1 MNRSRMPWTR
11 TSSLSGRH
19 SRRGADGTA
28 RSGMEMS
35 VRSTALASIVV
46 GVVVE
51 RRKARSPWLDF
62 LWRPVS
68 VLAGTPSAVPWTRI
82 GEEGNAAIFYAGEA
96 AIELP
101 RTETAN
107 YRQNLASGTPM
118 LWVVLRPRLAN
129 SASAAFDILTV
140 TADPSEGEA
149 LTDAGNDLVATVP
162 MPVSIIETID
172 GFIAEH
178 HVERPFQKRQRDRG
192 EPQIPGDRAAD
203 KRNRK

>member
-1 MNRSRMPWTR
+1 M
-11 TSSLSGRH
+11 
-19 SRRGADGTA
+19 
-28 RSGMEMS
+28 
-35 VRSTALASIVV
+35 RSTALARIVV

-82 GEEGNAAIFYAGEA
+82 GEEGSAAIFYAGEA
-96 AIELP
+96 AIELH

-178 HVERPFQKRQRDRG
+178 HVERPFQKRKRDRG

-203 KRNRK
+203 NRNRK

>member
-1 MNRSRMPWTR
+1 M
-11 TSSLSGRH
+11 
-19 SRRGADGTA
+19 
-28 RSGMEMS
+28 
-35 VRSTALASIVV
+35 RSTALATIAV

-68 VLAGTPSAVPWTRI
+68 VLVGTPSAVPWTRI
-82 GEEGNAAIFYAGEA
+82 GEDGNATIFYAGEA
-96 AIELP
+96 AIELH

-118 LWVVLRPRLAN
+118 LWVVLRPTLAN

-162 MPVSIIETID
+162 MPITVIEAID

-178 HVERPFQKRQRDRG
+178 HVERPFQKRQRDRA
-192 EPQIPGDRAAD
+192 EPQDPAHRGAD
-203 KRNRK
+203 KRNRT

>member
-1 MNRSRMPWTR
+1 
-11 TSSLSGRH
+11 
-19 SRRGADGTA
+19 
-28 RSGMEMS
+28 
-35 VRSTALASIVV
+35 VV

-82 GEEGNAAIFYAGEA
+82 GMEGNATIFYAGEA
-96 AIELP
+96 AIELH

-192 EPQIPGDRAAD
+192 EPQIPGDRAAER
-203 KRNRK
+203 RNRK

>member
-1 MNRSRMPWTR
+1 
-11 TSSLSGRH
+11 
-19 SRRGADGTA
+19 
-28 RSGMEMS
+28 
-35 VRSTALASIVV
+35 VV

-68 VLAGTPSAVPWTRI
+68 VLVGTPSAVPWTRI

-96 AIELP
+96 AIELH

-118 LWVVLRPRLAN
+118 LWVVLRPRPAS

-162 MPVSIIETID
+162 MPGSIVEAIG

-178 HVERPFQKRQRDRG
+178 HVERPFKKRQRDQGKPQMSGHRG
-192 EPQIPGDRAAD
+192 ADRSNS
-203 KRNRK
+203 K

>member
-1 MNRSRMPWTR
+1 
-11 TSSLSGRH
+11 
-19 SRRGADGTA
+19 
-28 RSGMEMS
+28 
-35 VRSTALASIVV
+35 VV

-68 VLAGTPSAVPWTRI
+68 VLVGTPSAVPWTRI
-82 GEEGNAAIFYAGEA
+82 GEEDNATIFYAGEA
-96 AIELP
+96 AIELH

-107 YRQNLASGTPM
+107 YLQNLSSGTPM
-118 LWVVLRPRLAN
+118 LWVVLRSTPAN
-129 SASAAFDILTV
+129 SASPAFDILTV

-162 MPVSIIETID
+162 MSVSIIESID

-192 EPQIPGDRAAD
+192 EPQNPAHRSAD
-203 KRNRK
+203 KGNRK

>member
-1 MNRSRMPWTR
+1 
-11 TSSLSGRH
+11 
-19 SRRGADGTA
+19 
-28 RSGMEMS
+28 
-35 VRSTALASIVV
+35 VV

-68 VLAGTPSAVPWTRI
+68 VLVGTPSAVPWTRI
-82 GEEGNAAIFYAGEA
+82 GEEGNATIFYAGEA
-96 AIELP
+96 AIELH

-118 LWVVLRPRLAN
+118 LWVVLRPTLAN
-129 SASAAFDILTV
+129 SASPAFDILTV

-162 MPVSIIETID
+162 MPVSVIEAID

-178 HVERPFQKRQRDRG
+178 HVERPFQKRQRDRT
-192 EPQIPGDRAAD
+192 EPQNPAHRGAD